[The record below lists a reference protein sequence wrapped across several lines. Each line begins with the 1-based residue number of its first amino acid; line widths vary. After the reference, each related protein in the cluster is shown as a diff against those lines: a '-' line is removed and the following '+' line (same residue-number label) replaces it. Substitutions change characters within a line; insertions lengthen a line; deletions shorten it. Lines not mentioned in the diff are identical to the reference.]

1 MGASGLSP
9 LVLPEK
15 YLPLLLNASPDAM
28 MVAASNGKIRQ
39 VNRQIEEMFGYSR
52 DELVDKKVEVLMPQ
66 RFRSGHRKLRSDYF
80 AHPKLRTMDQGR
92 ELWGLR
98 KDRTEFPVDISLSP
112 IHTDEGTLAI
122 LAIRDVSGHKRTE
135 AALRQSEERFRIA
148 LSNMPV
154 VVFNQDRHLYYSWIY
169 SSMPA
174 WLGQEYVGHTDAEIF
189 ERREASRLAGVKRRV
204 LRSGEGARDETEV
217 RLLGKTHYLDVT
229 LEPIRGR
236 RRSVAGI
243 TGAYFDVTNLKNYA
257 LERERL
263 AAQLQRAL
271 EDVKL
276 LRGLVSICASCKRI
290 FNEAG
295 AWQQMESYIQSHS
308 EMKFTHGLCPDC
320 MQKLYPGYCAR

>member
-15 YLPLLLNASPDAM
+15 YLQLLLDTSPDA
-28 MVAASNGKIRQ
+28 VLLSGSKGRIRQ
-39 VNRQIEEMFGYSR
+39 VNNRLEEMFGYSSG
-52 DELVDKKVEVLMPQ
+52 ELVGKKVEILMPP
-66 RFRSGHRKLRSDYF
+66 RFRSAHRNLRSNYF
-80 AHPKLRTMDQGR
+80 ALPRMRAMDENR
-92 ELWGLR
+92 ELWGR
-98 KDRTEFPVDISLSP
+98 RRDRTEFPVSISISP
-112 IHTDEGTLAI
+112 IYTDEGTLAI
-122 LAIRDVSGHKRTE
+122 LAIRDITEHKRTE

-154 VVFNQDRHLYYSWIY
+154 VVFNQDRHLLYSWIY

-174 WLGQEYVGHTDAEIF
+174 WLGQEYIGHTDAEIF
-189 ERREASRLAGVKRRV
+189 ERREASRLASVKRRV
-204 LRSGEGARDETEV
+204 LRSGEGARDETHV
-217 RLLGKTHYLDVT
+217 NLLGKKHYLDVM
-229 LEPIRGR
+229 LEPLRGR
-236 RRSVAGI
+236 RQCVVGI
-243 TGAYFDVTNLKNYA
+243 RGAYFDVTALKNYA

-271 EDVKL
+271 EDVKM

-308 EMKFTHGLCPDC
+308 EMKFTHGMCPDC
-320 MQKLYPGYCAR
+320 MRKLYPSYCSR